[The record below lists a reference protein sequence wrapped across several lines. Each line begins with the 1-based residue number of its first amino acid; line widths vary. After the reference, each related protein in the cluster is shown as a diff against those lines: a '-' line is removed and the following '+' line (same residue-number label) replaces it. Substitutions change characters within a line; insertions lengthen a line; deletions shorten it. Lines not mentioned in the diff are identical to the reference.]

1 MDERRLSVKKIR
13 EFMAAELFFGLLLF
27 LRYYEAWVNLMNG
40 TVLAFSYKYGFISRG
55 LVGTFYQWLDRVLP
69 FDMMRYQA
77 VVNYTLIVTMIF
89 YGVMAGFFVLC
100 LRRGAGQIRYII
112 LFFTIFMVPFS
123 AAHFNFGRPDVYCLM
138 LSTLAAVLLIK
149 ERAQWLVV
157 PIAAVGVMI
166 HQGNVFMYLNIILV
180 LLLYRIFSSSGKR
193 RRYYVILLIA
203 SFLVASALFLW
214 FELFS
219 HGGGQAIYDEV
230 VETDLTRKGNIHED
244 LVDKEILGIDLT
256 DREVEDHRAN
266 FVQFAFFALMM
277 LPYIFF
283 LVRFFRELIRGAA
296 TAADRWKYVFV
307 ALGAG
312 TMLPDMLLK
321 IDYGRWMFAII
332 AYYCVM
338 LLALHARGDV
348 CVRDAFAR
356 TLERVKTRPFPAL
369 VMLMYP
375 LAFQPF
381 EDVSINSV
389 TEGLADLV
397 NEGLHLGWW

>member
-1 MDERRLSVKKIR
+1 
-13 EFMAAELFFGLLLF
+13 MAAELFFGLLLF

-89 YGVMAGFFVLC
+89 YGVMAGFFCALPAE
-100 LRRGAGQIRYII
+100 RSGQIRYII

-149 ERAQWLVV
+149 ERTQWLVV

-230 VETDLTRKGNIHED
+230 VET
-244 LVDKEILGIDLT
+244 
-256 DREVEDHRAN
+256 A
-266 FVQFAFFALMM
+266 
-277 LPYIFF
+277 
-283 LVRFFRELIRGAA
+283 
-296 TAADRWKYVFV
+296 
-307 ALGAG
+307 
-312 TMLPDMLLK
+312 
-321 IDYGRWMFAII
+321 
-332 AYYCVM
+332 
-338 LLALHARGDV
+338 
-348 CVRDAFAR
+348 
-356 TLERVKTRPFPAL
+356 PASD
-369 VMLMYP
+369 
-375 LAFQPF
+375 Q
-381 EDVSINSV
+381 
-389 TEGLADLV
+389 EGK
-397 NEGLHLGWW
+397 HP

>member
-1 MDERRLSVKKIR
+1 MDERRLSVKEIR

-100 LRRGAGQIRYII
+100 LRRGVGQIRYII

-230 VETDLTRKGNIHED
+230 VETARHLTRKGNIHED

-283 LVRFFRELIRGAA
+283 LVRFFRELIRGGYAPDTPAA
-296 TAADRWKYVFV
+296 IVYKATWPDEKVLRCTVETLEETARAEHVTKT
-307 ALGAG
+307 AL
-312 TMLPDMLLK
+312 
-321 IDYGRWMFAII
+321 II
-332 AYYCVM
+332 AGRV
-338 LLALHARGDV
+338 LDGDY
-348 CVRDAFAR
+348 
-356 TLERVKTRPFPAL
+356 ERSKLYDPGFTTEFREAVPGKT
-369 VMLMYP
+369 
-375 LAFQPF
+375 
-381 EDVSINSV
+381 EDPGK
-389 TEGLADLV
+389 E
-397 NEGLHLGWW
+397 